1 MALPNGFGGVGRFTL
16 VLFPVFIALAM
27 RLRNRIAF
35 GLVCAASVPLL
46 LLFFAQF
53 ARWRQVL

>member
-1 MALPNGFGGVGRFTL
+1 LPNGFDGVGRFTL
-16 VLFPVFIALAM
+16 VLFPVFIALA
-27 RLRNRIAF
+27 RLLRGRTIFVA
-35 GLVCAASVPLL
+35 VCLACLPLL